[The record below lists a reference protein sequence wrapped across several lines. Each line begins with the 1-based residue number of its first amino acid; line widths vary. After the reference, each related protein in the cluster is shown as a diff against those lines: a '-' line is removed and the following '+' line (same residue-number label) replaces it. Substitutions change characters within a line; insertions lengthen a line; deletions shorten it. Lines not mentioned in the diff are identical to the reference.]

1 MDKPDSTRQPNRIDV
16 HVGEQVRTR
25 RKQLGLSQE
34 RLADALGLTFQQVQK
49 YERGTN
55 RISASKLW
63 DTATF
68 LEVPIN
74 WFFQGLVQELGAGS
88 ARGVSEPEAPA
99 FQALSL
105 GPEDAE
111 LLAAFQRIRRKKMR
125 RRVLELV
132 RELAAEEAG
141 GSGETSGG

>member
-1 MDKPDSTRQPNRIDV
+1 MDKPDSARQPNSIDV
-16 HVGEQVRTR
+16 HVGEQVRRR

-49 YERGTN
+49 YERGSN

-63 DTATF
+63 ETASF
-68 LEVPIN
+68 LEVPVQ
-74 WFFQGLVQELGAGS
+74 WFYDGLAASVPG
-88 ARGVSEPEAPA
+88 GVSEPVAPA
-99 FQALSL
+99 FQSLSL
-105 GPEDAE
+105 DADDTE

-132 RELAAEEAG
+132 RELAAEEAE
-141 GSGETSGG
+141 GEPD